1 MLGPPEG
8 SRAQGYPPM
17 RVLRLQVNGDLHEV
31 AAPDHWSLL
40 EVLRYRL
47 GLTGSK
53 QGCDKG
59 DCGACTVLADGQP
72 ILACLRLA
80 AVSER
85 EAITTIEGLWPAHLA
100 RGGCGPD
107 PIQDAF
113 DRCGALQ
120 CGFCQ
125 PGMMLSA
132 RALLDR
138 EPQPTREQIRE
149 ALAGNLCR
157 CTGYT
162 QILQAVE
169 LAVAEAAGAT
179 PTSPSWA
186 PGENPWVRP
195 APTGAPSGAAAG
207 AAAGARPAGP
217 ERRSADRSRPESS
230 EGERR

>member
-1 MLGPPEG
+1 
-8 SRAQGYPPM
+8 M
-17 RVLRLQVNGDLHEV
+17 RVLHLEVNGDAVDV

-59 DCGACTVLADGQP
+59 DCGACTVLQDGKP
-72 ILACLRLA
+72 VLACMTLA
-80 AVSER
+80 GNAEGH
-85 EAITTIEGLWPAHLA
+85 AITTIEGLMPAHMA
-100 RGGCGPD
+100 AGGSGPD
-107 PIQDAF
+107 PIQSAF

-125 PGMMLSA
+125 PGMILSA

-138 EPQPTREQIRE
+138 NPCPTRAQIRE

-162 QILQAVE
+162 QIFEAVE
-169 LAVAEAAGAT
+169 LAIAESIGIEPAPRSWEAQKMPPAEAEKRAR
-179 PTSPSWA
+179 
-186 PGENPWVRP
+186 E
-195 APTGAPSGAAAG
+195 AAAKLR
-207 AAAGARPAGP
+207 AERERAP
-217 ERRSADRSRPESS
+217 ERKRT
-230 EGERR
+230 